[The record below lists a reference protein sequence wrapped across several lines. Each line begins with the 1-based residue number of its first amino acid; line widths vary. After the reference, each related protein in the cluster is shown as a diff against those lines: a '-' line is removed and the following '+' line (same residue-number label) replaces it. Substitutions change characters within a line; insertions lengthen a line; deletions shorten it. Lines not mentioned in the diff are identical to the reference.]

1 MNVLRRDR
9 PTGRIATASAA
20 IVAAWTTVCAGPAA
34 AAEPAEARPIRV
46 GVIGL
51 DTGHATAFTKFL
63 NDAADAEHV
72 PGARVVAAYPRGSD
86 DIPSSVSRVPAH
98 TEVMKGLGVEI
109 VDSIE
114 ALLPTCDAVLLESND
129 GRVHLRQAVPVLAA
143 GKPVFIDKPLAGSLA
158 DAVAIFRLAK
168 HHGTPVFS
176 SSALRFGAATQAV
189 RGGSLGEVVGCDA
202 YSPCPLEPT
211 HPDLFWYGIHGCESL
226 FTVMGTGC
234 ETVARTSGDGVDLVT
249 GRWSGG
255 RLGTFRGI
263 RRGKGG
269 YGGTAFGTK
278 GVAPAGG
285 FDGYR
290 PLVVA
295 IVEFFRTREPPVAG
309 AETIELY
316 AFMEAAHE
324 STRRG
329 GQPVAIKDVLEPAER
344 EAAAKVE
351 QILAGAA
358 PREAGGAPP

>member
-1 MNVLRRDR
+1 MIRRFVV
-9 PTGRIATASAA
+9 SHAA
-20 IVAAWTTVCAGPAA
+20 AVAAALATGVSV
-34 AAEPAEARPIRV
+34 AAEPPPAPIRV
-46 GVIGL
+46 GIIGL
-51 DTGHATAFTKFL
+51 DTSHAPAFTKLL
-63 NDAADAEHV
+63 NDESAADHV
-72 PGARVVAAYPRGSD
+72 PGTRVVAAYPQGSE
-86 DIPSSVSRVPAH
+86 DIASSVSRVPAH
-98 TEVMKGLGVEI
+98 TEAVKGQGVEI
-109 VDSIE
+109 IDSID
-114 ALLPTCDAVLLESND
+114 ALLPRVDAVLLESND
-129 GRVHLRQAVPVLAA
+129 GRVHLRQAAAVLAA

-158 DAVAIFRLAK
+158 DAVAIFRLAR

-189 RGGSLGEVVGCDA
+189 RGGSLGEVVGCDT
-202 YSPCPLEPT
+202 YSPCALEPT

-234 ETVARTSGDGVDLVT
+234 ETVSRTTSDDVDLVT
-249 GRWSGG
+249 GRWRGG

-269 YGGTAFGTK
+269 YGGTAFGAN
-278 GVAPAGG
+278 GIAPAGG

-295 IVEFFRTREPPVAG
+295 IVEFFRSGEPPVTA

-329 GQPVAIKDVLEPAER
+329 GQPVAIRTVLEPAER
-344 EAAAKVE
+344 EAAATVARV
-351 QILAGAA
+351 LAED
-358 PREAGGAPP
+358 RSR